1 MRRVVTASAVILVSS
16 FAAFAEDYARFET
29 FLGYTY
35 TRFQTSNQFV
45 GEPFNLNVPNFNAH
59 GGSAQFGYNF
69 NRWFS
74 VVADAGAVTSTGDI
88 GDFGNR
94 ILLPALSPRGG
105 GFNGILANY
114 LLGPRVS
121 FKKGSRFVPYVQAL
135 FGGATL
141 WESLPVPDV
150 AIIAPAIVGGGVI
163 IPNGANIQFNRTTS
177 GFAMTAGGGL
187 DIKLSRH
194 VAFRPIQAE
203 YFLTRLSPIGAFGVS
218 NRNNFRYSA
227 GINFSYGEPR

>member
-1 MRRVVTASAVILVSS
+1 MRKVVTASAVILMSS
-16 FAAFAEDYARFET
+16 FAAFATDYGRFET
-29 FLGYTY
+29 FVGYTY
-35 TRFQTSNQFV
+35 VRFQTNNLFV
-45 GEPFNLNVPNFNAH
+45 NEPFDLNVPNFNAH
-59 GGSAQFGYNF
+59 GGSAQFASNW

-74 VVADAGAVTSTGDI
+74 IVADAGAVTSTGNI

-94 ILLPALSPRGG
+94 ILFPSLTRGG
-105 GFNGILANY
+105 GFNATLANY
-114 LLGPRVS
+114 LLGPRAS

-163 IPNGANIQFNRTTS
+163 IPNGANIQFHRETS

-194 VAFRPIQAE
+194 VAFRPVQAE
-203 YFLTRLSPIGAFGVS
+203 YFLTRLSPIGAFGVT
-218 NRNNFRYSA
+218 NR
-227 GINFSYGEPR
+227 

>member
-1 MRRVVTASAVILVSS
+1 MRRVVTASAVILMSS
-16 FAAFAEDYARFET
+16 FAAFATDYGRFET

-35 TRFQTSNQFV
+35 TRFQTRNQFV
-45 GEPFNLNVPNFNAH
+45 GEPFDLNVPNFSAH

-94 ILLPALSPRGG
+94 ILFPALSRGG
-105 GFNGILANY
+105 GFNGVLANY
-114 LLGPRVS
+114 LLGPRAS

-150 AIIAPAIVGGGVI
+150 AIIAPAIAGGGVI
-163 IPNGANIQFNRTTS
+163 IPNGANIQFHRETS

-194 VAFRPIQAE
+194 VALRPVQAE
-203 YFLTRLSPIGAFGVS
+203 YFLTRLSPIGAFGVTS
-218 NRNNFRYSA
+218 RNNFRYSA
-227 GINFSYGEPR
+227 GINFSYGEPK